1 MNPQPIARNEFEQT
15 IYAYNPN
22 QLRKAYKFYK
32 SKSKHGLT
40 LGIISSV
47 LGTVAM
53 GVGNALIVNSG
64 FDYVN
69 GYYSYND
76 TRGAGVALFI
86 GGLVG
91 GATFGTIGFVKAG
104 KNGSKAS
111 RIRKELLRRREPLAF
126 SLKPG
131 YNTVTQSGYL
141 SLKINF

>member
-1 MNPQPIARNEFEQT
+1 MA
-15 IYAYNPN
+15 
-22 QLRKAYKFYK
+22 
-32 SKSKHGLT
+32 

-64 FDYVN
+64 VDYIN
-69 GYYSYND
+69 GYYTYND

-111 RIRKELLRRREPLAF
+111 RIKKELLRRRESITF
-126 SLKPG
+126 SIKPG
-131 YNTVTQSGYL
+131 YNTVSQAGYL
-141 SLKINF
+141 SLKVNF